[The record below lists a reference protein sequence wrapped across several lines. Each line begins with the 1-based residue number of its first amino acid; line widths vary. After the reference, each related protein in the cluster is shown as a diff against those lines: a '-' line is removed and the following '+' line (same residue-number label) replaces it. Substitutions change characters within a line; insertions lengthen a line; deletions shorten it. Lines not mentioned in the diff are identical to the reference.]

1 MGPTPPTGQ
10 LDTLAA
16 MRRALLFATVLF
28 AACDPVPVSDA
39 KIEFKTLE
47 DSIPVTDTGV
57 KYQITVKGTKGPV
70 ITAITSTLTAVYT
83 VDGAEKS
90 DLLATETD
98 DGSSWSAED
107 NPFPGAVGSDWEG
120 CGGMVFMDD
129 AKNADLQKLY
139 ADRETNKLKLMLGVE
154 LKSTGGKIAPL
165 NQEIKLLP
173 PNK

>member
-1 MGPTPPTGQ
+1 
-10 LDTLAA
+10 
-16 MRRALLFATVLF
+16 MRRALLSAAILF

-39 KIEFKTLE
+39 KIEFKKLE

-90 DLLATETD
+90 DKLATETD
-98 DGSSWSAED
+98 DGSNWSAED
-107 NPFPGAVGSDWEG
+107 NPFPGSVGGDWS

-165 NQEIKLLP
+165 SQEIKLLP
-173 PNK
+173 PSK